1 MNLFERLMYRRLC
14 SEAPPEGGDGGA
26 APAATGD
33 NPAAAANASNPNPGE
48 GENPDGEGKQDGG
61 KTAEEL
67 AAEKDAKEKA
77 DKEAAEKAE
86 KEKKPAAPEKYEFT
100 PPEGQELDANALA
113 VFEPIAKEL
122 GLSQEQAQKL
132 VDIYPQI
139 QQQQAEAWGK
149 QVADWGEQV
158 KADKEIGGD
167 KFNASVGAAQR
178 ALDQFGNTE
187 LREYLN
193 ASGLGNHPAL
203 VRFCAKVG
211 KAMAEDTFVV
221 PNQGGQ
227 RSAADI
233 LYGKKE

>member
-1 MNLFERLMYRRLC
+1 MNLLERLIYRRLC
-14 SEAPPEGGDGGA
+14 SEAPADGGEGGGGTT
-26 APAATGD
+26 PAATVDTPAEGAASGDSANGD
-33 NPAAAANASNPNPGE
+33 NPAGEEKPAAE
-48 GENPDGEGKQDGG
+48 

-67 AAEKDAKEKA
+67 AAEKAEKDAA
-77 DKEAAEKAE
+77 DKAE
-86 KEKKPAAPEKYEFT
+86 KDKKPAAPEKYEFAA
-100 PPEGQELDANALA
+100 PEGQELDTNALA

-122 GLSQEQAQKL
+122 GLTQEQAQKL

-139 QQQQAEAWGK
+139 QQQQAEAWSK
-149 QVADWGEQV
+149 QIADWGEQV

-167 KFNASVGAAQR
+167 KFNASVGLAQR
-178 ALDQFGNTE
+178 ALDQFGNPE

-211 KAMAEDTFVV
+211 KSMAEDSFVV

-233 LYGKKE
+233 LYGNKE

>member
-1 MNLFERLMYRRLC
+1 MNLFERLMHHRLC
-14 SEAPPEGGDGGA
+14 SETPADGGDGSGGTT
-26 APAATGD
+26 PAAAVDTPADGTASGDVANGD
-33 NPAAAANASNPNPGE
+33 NPAGE
-48 GENPDGEGKQDGG
+48 EKQATE

-67 AAEKDAKEKA
+67 AAEKAEKDAA
-77 DKEAAEKAE
+77 DKAE
-86 KEKKPAAPEKYEFT
+86 KDKKPAAPEKYEFSA
-100 PPEGQELDANALA
+100 PEGQELDANALS

-122 GLSQEQAQKL
+122 GLTQEQAQKL

-139 QQQQAEAWGK
+139 QQQQAEAWSK
-149 QVADWGEQV
+149 QIAEWGEQV

-167 KFNASVGAAQR
+167 KFNASVGLAQR
-178 ALDQFGNTE
+178 ALDQFGNPE

-211 KAMAEDTFVV
+211 KSMAEDSFVV

-233 LYGKKE
+233 LYGNKE

>member
-33 NPAAAANASNPNPGE
+33 NPAAADNADNQNPGE
-48 GENPDGEGKQDGG
+48 GDNPEGEGKQEGS

-67 AAEKDAKEKA
+67 AAEKEAKEKA

-86 KEKKPAAPEKYEFT
+86 KEKKPAAPEKYEFSA
-100 PPEGQELDANALA
+100 PEGQELDANALA

-139 QQQQAEAWGK
+139 QQQQAEAWSK

>member
-14 SEAPPEGGDGGA
+14 SEAPSEGGDGGA
-26 APAATGD
+26 
-33 NPAAAANASNPNPGE
+33 PAAADTPAGDATQAGSADQPAGEDMPADDKPADSPNE
-48 GENPDGEGKQDGG
+48 D
-61 KTAEEL
+61 
-67 AAEKDAKEKA
+67 KA
-77 DKEAAEKAE
+77 DKESGDKTD
-86 KEKKPAAPEKYEFT
+86 KKDKPAAPEKYEFSA
-100 PPEGQELDANALA
+100 PEGQELDANALA

-139 QQQQAEAWGK
+139 QQQQAEAWSK

-178 ALDQFGNTE
+178 ALDQFGNPE

>member
-14 SEAPPEGGDGGA
+14 SEASPEGGDGGA
-26 APAATGD
+26 
-33 NPAAAANASNPNPGE
+33 PAAADAPAGDATQAGSADQPAGE
-48 GENPDGEGKQDGG
+48 DMPADDKPADSPDED
-61 KTAEEL
+61 
-67 AAEKDAKEKA
+67 KA
-77 DKEAAEKAE
+77 DKESGDKTD
-86 KEKKPAAPEKYEFT
+86 KKDKPAAPEKYEFSA
-100 PPEGQELDANALA
+100 PEGQELDANALA

-139 QQQQAEAWGK
+139 QQQQAEAWSK
-149 QVADWGEQV
+149 QVSDWGEQV

-178 ALDQFGNTE
+178 ALDQFGNPE

-211 KAMAEDTFVV
+211 KAMAEDSFVV
-221 PNQGGQ
+221 PGQGGQ

>member
-33 NPAAAANASNPNPGE
+33 NPAAVTNAANPAEGDNPE
-48 GENPDGEGKQDGG
+48 GEGKQEGS

-86 KEKKPAAPEKYEFT
+86 KDKKPAAPEKYEFT

-139 QQQQAEAWGK
+139 QQQQAEAWSK
-149 QVADWGEQV
+149 QVSDWGEQV
-158 KADKEIGGD
+158 KSDKEIGGD

-178 ALDQFGNTE
+178 ALDQFGNPE

>member
-33 NPAAAANASNPNPGE
+33 NPAAAANAANPNLGE
-48 GENPDGEGKQDGG
+48 GENPEGEGKKDGG

-67 AAEKDAKEKA
+67 AEEKDAKEKA

-139 QQQQAEAWGK
+139 QQQQAEAWSK

-178 ALDQFGNTE
+178 ALDQFGNPE

-227 RSAADI
+227 RSAADV
-233 LYGKKE
+233 LYGKE

>member
-1 MNLFERLMYRRLC
+1 MNLFERFMYRRLC

-26 APAATGD
+26 PAAAD
-33 NPAAAANASNPNPGE
+33 NPAGDAPQAGSADQPAGE
-48 GENPDGEGKQDGG
+48 DMPADDKPADSPDED
-61 KTAEEL
+61 
-67 AAEKDAKEKA
+67 KA
-77 DKEAAEKAE
+77 DKESGDKTD
-86 KEKKPAAPEKYEFT
+86 KKDKPAAPEKYEFSA
-100 PPEGQELDANALA
+100 PEGQELDANALA

-139 QQQQAEAWGK
+139 QQQQAEAWSK

-221 PNQGGQ
+221 PGQGGQ

-233 LYGKKE
+233 LYGNKE

>member
-33 NPAAAANASNPNPGE
+33 NPAAAANAASNGEGSNPE
-48 GENPDGEGKQDGG
+48 GEGKQEGG

-67 AAEKDAKEKA
+67 ALEKDAKEKA

-139 QQQQAEAWGK
+139 QQQQAEAWSK

>member
-1 MNLFERLMYRRLC
+1 MNLFERLIYRRLFN
-14 SEAPPEGGDGGA
+14 EAPPEGGEGGGGA
-26 APAATGD
+26 TPAAIVDTPADGTASGDSANGD
-33 NPAAAANASNPNPGE
+33 NPAGEEKPGTE
-48 GENPDGEGKQDGG
+48 

-67 AAEKDAKEKA
+67 AAEK
-77 DKEAAEKAE
+77 AEKD
-86 KEKKPAAPEKYEFT
+86 KKPAAPEKYEFAA
-100 PPEGQELDANALA
+100 PEGQALDANALA

-122 GLSQEQAQKL
+122 GLTQEQAQKL

-139 QQQQAEAWGK
+139 QQQQAEAWSK
-149 QVADWGEQV
+149 QIADWGEQV

-167 KFNASVGAAQR
+167 KFNASVGLAQR
-178 ALDQFGNTE
+178 ALDQFGNPE

-211 KAMAEDTFVV
+211 KSMAEDSFVV

-233 LYGKKE
+233 LYGNKE

>member
-14 SEAPPEGGDGGA
+14 SEASPEGGDGGA
-26 APAATGD
+26 AHAATGD
-33 NPAAAANASNPNPGE
+33 NPEAADNADNPNPGK
-48 GENPDGEGKQDGG
+48 GDNPEGEGKQEGS

-67 AAEKDAKEKA
+67 AAEKEAKEKA

-86 KEKKPAAPEKYEFT
+86 KEKKPAAPEKYELSA
-100 PPEGQELDANALA
+100 PEGQELDANALA

-139 QQQQAEAWGK
+139 QQQQAEAWSK

>member
-1 MNLFERLMYRRLC
+1 MNLFERLIYRRLC
-14 SEAPPEGGDGGA
+14 SEVPPEGGDGGA

-33 NPAAAANASNPNPGE
+33 NPAAADNVANPNPG
-48 GENPDGEGKQDGG
+48 GGDNPEGEGKQEGN

-67 AAEKDAKEKA
+67 AAEKEAKEKA

-139 QQQQAEAWGK
+139 QQQQAEAWSK

-221 PNQGGQ
+221 PGQGGQ

-233 LYGKKE
+233 LYGNKE

>member
-1 MNLFERLMYRRLC
+1 MNLFERLMHHRLC
-14 SEAPPEGGDGGA
+14 SEAPADGGDGGA
-26 APAATGD
+26 PAAAD
-33 NPAAAANASNPNPGE
+33 NPAANSQQGDSADQPAGEDNPADDKPADSPDEDKAN
-48 GENPDGEGKQDGG
+48 
-61 KTAEEL
+61 
-67 AAEKDAKEKA
+67 KA
-77 DKEAAEKAE
+77 DKESGGNPEKDD
-86 KEKKPAAPEKYEFT
+86 KPAAPEKYEFAA
-100 PPEGQELDANALA
+100 PDGQELDANALS

-122 GLSQEQAQKL
+122 GLTQEQAQKL

-139 QQQQAEAWGK
+139 QQQQAEAWSK
-149 QVADWGEQV
+149 QVAEWGEQV

-167 KFNASVGAAQR
+167 RFTASVGLAQR
-178 ALDQFGNTE
+178 ALDQFGNPE

-211 KAMAEDTFVV
+211 KSMAEDSFVV

-233 LYGKKE
+233 LYGNKE

>member
-1 MNLFERLMYRRLC
+1 MNLFERLMHHRLC
-14 SEAPPEGGDGGA
+14 SETPADGGDGSGGTT
-26 APAATGD
+26 PAAAVDTPADGTASGDAANGD
-33 NPAAAANASNPNPGE
+33 NPAGE
-48 GENPDGEGKQDGG
+48 EKQATE

-67 AAEKDAKEKA
+67 AAEKAEKDAA
-77 DKEAAEKAE
+77 DKAE
-86 KEKKPAAPEKYEFT
+86 KDKKPAAPEKYEFAA
-100 PPEGQELDANALA
+100 PEGQELDANALS

-122 GLSQEQAQKL
+122 GLTQEQAQKL

-139 QQQQAEAWGK
+139 QQQQAEAWSK

-167 KFNASVGAAQR
+167 KFTASVGLAQR
-178 ALDQFGNTE
+178 ALDQFGNPE
-187 LREYLN
+187 LREYLQ

-211 KAMAEDTFVV
+211 KSMAEDSFVV

-227 RSAADI
+227 RSTADL

>member
-1 MNLFERLMYRRLC
+1 MNLLERLMYRRLC
-14 SEAPPEGGDGGA
+14 SEASPEGGDGGA

-33 NPAAAANASNPNPGE
+33 NPAADANAGNPGE
-48 GENPDGEGKQDGG
+48 GDNPEGEGKQEGS
-61 KTAEEL
+61 KTAKEL

-86 KEKKPAAPEKYEFT
+86 KDKKPTAPEKYEFT

-139 QQQQAEAWGK
+139 QQQQAEAWSK
-149 QVADWGEQV
+149 QVSDWGEQV

-178 ALDQFGNTE
+178 ALDQFGNPE

>member
-1 MNLFERLMYRRLC
+1 MNLFERLMHHRLC
-14 SEAPPEGGDGGA
+14 SETPVDGGDGGGGTT
-26 APAATGD
+26 PAAAVDTPADGTASGDPANGD
-33 NPAAAANASNPNPGE
+33 NPAGEEKPAAE
-48 GENPDGEGKQDGG
+48 

-67 AAEKDAKEKA
+67 AAEKDAA
-77 DKEAAEKAE
+77 DKAE
-86 KEKKPAAPEKYEFT
+86 KDKKPAAPEKYEFAA
-100 PPEGQELDANALA
+100 PEGQELDANALS

-122 GLSQEQAQKL
+122 GLTQEQAQKL

-139 QQQQAEAWGK
+139 QQQQAEAWSK

-167 KFNASVGAAQR
+167 KFTASVGLAQR
-178 ALDQFGNTE
+178 ALDQFGNSE
-187 LREYLN
+187 LREYLQ

-211 KAMAEDTFVV
+211 NSMAEDSFVV

-227 RSAADI
+227 RSTADI
-233 LYGKKE
+233 LYGNKE

>member
-1 MNLFERLMYRRLC
+1 MNLLERLIHHRLC
-14 SEAPPEGGDGGA
+14 SETPADGGEGGGGTT
-26 APAATGD
+26 PAAAVDTPADGTASGDAANGD
-33 NPAAAANASNPNPGE
+33 NPAGE
-48 GENPDGEGKQDGG
+48 EKLATE

-86 KEKKPAAPEKYEFT
+86 KEKKPAAPEKYEFAA
-100 PPEGQELDANALA
+100 PEGQELDANALS

-122 GLSQEQAQKL
+122 GLTQEQAQKL

-139 QQQQAEAWGK
+139 QQQQAEAWSK
-149 QVADWGEQV
+149 QIAEWGEQV

-167 KFNASVGAAQR
+167 KFNASVGLAQR
-178 ALDQFGNTE
+178 ALDQFGNPE

-211 KAMAEDTFVV
+211 KSMAEDSFVV

-227 RSAADI
+227 RSTADI
-233 LYGKKE
+233 LYGNKE

>member
-1 MNLFERLMYRRLC
+1 MNLFERLIYRRLC
-14 SEAPPEGGDGGA
+14 NEAPPEGGDGGA
-26 APAATGD
+26 APAAATDAPAGD
-33 NPAAAANASNPNPGE
+33 AASPDVTSGDKPAGE
-48 GENPDGEGKQDGG
+48 EKPATE
-61 KTAEEL
+61 KTADEL
-67 AAEKDAKEKA
+67 
-77 DKEAAEKAE
+77 AAEKAE
-86 KEKKPAAPEKYEFT
+86 KETADKLKKDDKPAAPEKYEFAA
-100 PPEGQELDANALA
+100 PEGQELDANALS

-122 GLSQEQAQKL
+122 GLTQAQAQKL

-139 QQQQAEAWGK
+139 QQQQAEAWSK
-149 QVADWGEQV
+149 QIAEWGEQV

-178 ALDQFGNTE
+178 ALDQFGNPE

-211 KAMAEDTFVV
+211 KSMAEDSFVV

-233 LYGKKE
+233 LYGNKE

>member
-1 MNLFERLMYRRLC
+1 MNLFERLIYRRLC
-14 SEAPPEGGDGGA
+14 NEAPPEGGDGGGA
-26 APAATGD
+26 APAATDAPAGGAASDDAASGD
-33 NPAAAANASNPNPGE
+33 KPAGE
-48 GENPDGEGKQDGG
+48 EKPATE

-67 AAEKDAKEKA
+67 AAEKAEKDLA
-77 DKEAAEKAE
+77 DKAE
-86 KEKKPAAPEKYEFT
+86 KDKKPVAPEKYEFAA
-100 PPEGQELDANALA
+100 PEGQALDANALA

-122 GLSQEQAQKL
+122 GLTQEQAQKL

-139 QQQQAEAWGK
+139 QQQQAEAWSK
-149 QVADWGEQV
+149 QIADWGEQV

-167 KFNASVGAAQR
+167 KFNASVGLAQR
-178 ALDQFGNTE
+178 ALDQFGNPE

-203 VRFCAKVG
+203 VRFCARVG
-211 KAMAEDTFVV
+211 KSMAEDSFVM

-233 LYGKKE
+233 LYGNKE

>member
-1 MNLFERLMYRRLC
+1 MNLFERLIYRRLC
-14 SEAPPEGGDGGA
+14 SETPADGGDGGGGTT
-26 APAATGD
+26 PAAVVDTPGDGTASGDSANGD
-33 NPAAAANASNPNPGE
+33 NPAGEEKPGTE
-48 GENPDGEGKQDGG
+48 

-67 AAEKDAKEKA
+67 AAEKAEKDLA
-77 DKEAAEKAE
+77 DKAE
-86 KEKKPAAPEKYEFT
+86 KDKKPAAPEKYNFAA
-100 PPEGQELDANALA
+100 PEGQALDANALA

-122 GLSQEQAQKL
+122 GLTQEQAQKL

-139 QQQQAEAWGK
+139 QQQQAEAWSK
-149 QVADWGEQV
+149 QIADWGEQV

-167 KFNASVGAAQR
+167 KFNASVGLAQR
-178 ALDQFGNTE
+178 ALDQFGNPE

-211 KAMAEDTFVV
+211 KSMAEDSFVM

-233 LYGKKE
+233 LYGNKE

>member
-1 MNLFERLMYRRLC
+1 MNLFERLIYRRLC
-14 SEAPPEGGDGGA
+14 NEASPEGGDGGA
-26 APAATGD
+26 APAATDAPAGD
-33 NPAAAANASNPNPGE
+33 AASPDATSVDKSAGEEKPATE
-48 GENPDGEGKQDGG
+48 
-61 KTAEEL
+61 KTADEL
-67 AAEKDAKEKA
+67 
-77 DKEAAEKAE
+77 AAEKAE
-86 KEKKPAAPEKYEFT
+86 KETPDKLKKDDKPAAPEKYEFAA
-100 PPEGQELDANALA
+100 PEGQELDANALS

-122 GLSQEQAQKL
+122 GLTQEQAQKL

-139 QQQQAEAWGK
+139 QQQQAEAWSK
-149 QVADWGEQV
+149 QIADWGEQV

-178 ALDQFGNTE
+178 ALDQFGNPE
-187 LREYLN
+187 LREYLQ

-211 KAMAEDTFVV
+211 KSMAEDSFVM
-221 PNQGGQ
+221 PNNGGQ

>member
-1 MNLFERLMYRRLC
+1 MNLFERLIYRRLC
-14 SEAPPEGGDGGA
+14 NEAPPEGGDGGGA
-26 APAATGD
+26 APAATDAPAGGAASDDAASGD
-33 NPAAAANASNPNPGE
+33 KPAGE
-48 GENPDGEGKQDGG
+48 EKPATE

-67 AAEKDAKEKA
+67 AAEKAEKDLA
-77 DKEAAEKAE
+77 DKAE
-86 KEKKPAAPEKYEFT
+86 KDKKPAAPEKYEFAA
-100 PPEGQELDANALA
+100 PEGQELDANALS

-122 GLSQEQAQKL
+122 GLTQEQAQKL

-139 QQQQAEAWGK
+139 QQQQAEAWSK

-167 KFNASVGAAQR
+167 KFNASVGLAQR
-178 ALDQFGNTE
+178 ALDQFGNPE
-187 LREYLN
+187 LREYLQ

-211 KAMAEDTFVV
+211 KSMAEDSFVV

-233 LYGKKE
+233 LYGNKE

>member
-1 MNLFERLMYRRLC
+1 MSLFERLMYRRLC

-33 NPAAAANASNPNPGE
+33 NPAAVTNAANPAEGVNPE
-48 GENPDGEGKQDGG
+48 GEGKQEGS

-77 DKEAAEKAE
+77 DKEAAKKAE
-86 KEKKPAAPEKYEFT
+86 NEKKPAAPEKYEFT

-139 QQQQAEAWGK
+139 QQQQAEAWSK

>member
-1 MNLFERLMYRRLC
+1 MNLFERLMHHRLC
-14 SEAPPEGGDGGA
+14 SETPADGGDGGGG
-26 APAATGD
+26 TT
-33 NPAAAANASNPNPGE
+33 PAAAVDTPADGTDSGDPANGDTPAGGE
-48 GENPDGEGKQDGG
+48 KPAAE
-61 KTAEEL
+61 KTAEEI
-67 AAEKDAKEKA
+67 
-77 DKEAAEKAE
+77 AAEKAE
-86 KEKKPAAPEKYEFT
+86 KDAADKAEKDKKPAAPEKYEFVA
-100 PPEGQELDANALA
+100 PEGQELDANALS

-122 GLSQEQAQKL
+122 GLTQEQAQKL

-139 QQQQAEAWGK
+139 QQQQAEAWSK
-149 QVADWGEQV
+149 QIAEWGEQV

-167 KFNASVGAAQR
+167 KFNASVGLAQR
-178 ALDQFGNTE
+178 ALDQFGNPE

-211 KAMAEDTFVV
+211 KSMAEDSFVV

-233 LYGKKE
+233 LYGNKE

>member
-14 SEAPPEGGDGGA
+14 SEAAPEGGDGGA

-33 NPAAAANASNPNPGE
+33 NPAAVTNAANPAEGDNPE
-48 GENPDGEGKQDGG
+48 GEGKQEGS
-61 KTAEEL
+61 KTAEEI

-139 QQQQAEAWGK
+139 QQQQADAWSK
-149 QVADWGEQV
+149 QVSDWGEQV

-178 ALDQFGNTE
+178 ALDQFGNPE

-211 KAMAEDTFVV
+211 KAMAEDSFVV

-227 RSAADI
+227 RSAADV
-233 LYGKKE
+233 LYGKE

>member
-1 MNLFERLMYRRLC
+1 MPADDKPAD
-14 SEAPPEGGDGGA
+14 SPDEG
-26 APAATGD
+26 
-33 NPAAAANASNPNPGE
+33 N
-48 GENPDGEGKQDGG
+48 
-61 KTAEEL
+61 
-67 AAEKDAKEKA
+67 A
-77 DKEAAEKAE
+77 DKESGDKTD
-86 KEKKPAAPEKYEFT
+86 KKDKPAAPEKYEFSA
-100 PPEGQELDANALA
+100 PEGQELDANALA

-139 QQQQAEAWGK
+139 QQQQAEAWSK

-221 PNQGGQ
+221 PGQGGQ

>member
-33 NPAAAANASNPNPGE
+33 NPAADANAANSGE
-48 GENPDGEGKQDGG
+48 GDNQEGEGKQEGG

-86 KEKKPAAPEKYEFT
+86 KEKKSAAPEKYEFT

-139 QQQQAEAWGK
+139 QQQQAEAWSK

-178 ALDQFGNTE
+178 ALDQFGNPE

>member
-1 MNLFERLMYRRLC
+1 M
-14 SEAPPEGGDGGA
+14 
-26 APAATGD
+26 
-33 NPAAAANASNPNPGE
+33 
-48 GENPDGEGKQDGG
+48 
-61 KTAEEL
+61 
-67 AAEKDAKEKA
+67 
-77 DKEAAEKAE
+77 
-86 KEKKPAAPEKYEFT
+86 
-100 PPEGQELDANALA
+100 
-113 VFEPIAKEL
+113 FEPIAKEL

-139 QQQQAEAWGK
+139 QQQQAEAWSK

-227 RSAADI
+227 RSAADV
-233 LYGKKE
+233 LYGKE

>member
-14 SEAPPEGGDGGA
+14 SEASPEGGDGGA
-26 APAATGD
+26 
-33 NPAAAANASNPNPGE
+33 PAAADTPAGDAPQAGSADQPAGE
-48 GENPDGEGKQDGG
+48 DMPADDKPADSPDEGN
-61 KTAEEL
+61 
-67 AAEKDAKEKA
+67 A
-77 DKEAAEKAE
+77 DKESGDKTD
-86 KEKKPAAPEKYEFT
+86 KKDKPAAPEKYEFSA
-100 PPEGQELDANALA
+100 PEGQELDANALA

-139 QQQQAEAWGK
+139 QQQQAEAWSK

-221 PNQGGQ
+221 PGQGGQ

>member
-14 SEAPPEGGDGGA
+14 SEASPEGGDGGS

-33 NPAAAANASNPNPGE
+33 NPAAAANSDNPGE
-48 GENPDGEGKQDGG
+48 GSNPEGEGKQEGS

-139 QQQQAEAWGK
+139 QQQQAEAWSK
-149 QVADWGEQV
+149 QVSDWGEQV

-178 ALDQFGNTE
+178 ALDQFGNPE
-187 LREYLN
+187 LREYLS

-227 RSAADI
+227 RSAADV
-233 LYGKKE
+233 LYGKE